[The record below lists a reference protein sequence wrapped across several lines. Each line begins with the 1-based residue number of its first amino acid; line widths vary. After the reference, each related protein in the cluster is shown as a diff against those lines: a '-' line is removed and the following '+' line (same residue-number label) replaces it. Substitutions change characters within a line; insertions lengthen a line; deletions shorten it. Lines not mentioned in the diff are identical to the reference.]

1 MSDDVLLD
9 ELGRMDIERAI
20 GDAVE
25 GEEDGWCNYLDAELS
40 EDKDDPDWAA
50 DELLEWRLRQLR
62 KAGAFLVALVE
73 GEFQLVH
80 PSEDYSGR
88 TCSLD
93 LAFVLERDGAG
104 WSVPVREPVFTGVL
118 ERQLSAALSY
128 AVEHHDGQ
136 TRKGTAI
143 PYVSHVLAVAALTM
157 EMEPAAPAEAIGAL
171 LHDVVEDS
179 GGMER
184 AREIAQRFGLDVL
197 RIVLSNSDTAVD
209 PKPPW
214 RQRKQEYLA
223 AMADKEPDELR
234 VSLADK
240 LHNGRA
246 ILQDLRTGGED
257 VWTRF
262 DAGPDEVGWYY
273 RQLADRFLGRRDALG
288 PAGAAVAE
296 ELDVVVSAIHDLA
309 VSMETT
315 LNLDQDARRSR

>member
-1 MSDDVLLD
+1 VNDDVLLD
-9 ELGRMDIERAI
+9 ELGRQDIERAI

-25 GEEDGWCNYLDAELS
+25 AEEDGWCNYLDAELS
-40 EDKDDPDWAA
+40 EDEDDADWAA
-50 DELLEWRLRQLR
+50 DELLEWRLRRLR

-73 GEFQLVH
+73 GEFQLTH
-80 PSEDYSGR
+80 PTEDYTGR
-88 TCSLD
+88 GIILE
-93 LAFVLERDGAG
+93 LALVLERGGSG
-104 WSVPVREPVFTGVL
+104 WSVPVCEPVFTGVL

-143 PYVSHVLAVAALTM
+143 PYVSHVLAVAALAM
-157 EMEPAAPAEAIGAL
+157 EMKPDAPAEAFGAL

-179 GGMER
+179 GGMQR

-197 RIVLSNSDTAVD
+197 RIVLSNSDAAVD

-214 RQRKQEYLA
+214 RQRKEQYLIA
-223 AMADKEPDELR
+223 ISDKEPDELR

-240 LHNGRA
+240 LHNARA
-246 ILQDLRTGGED
+246 ILQDLRTGGEG

-262 DAGPDEVGWYY
+262 NAGPDDVRWYY

-288 PAGAAVAE
+288 PAGVAVAE
-296 ELDVVVSAIHDLA
+296 ELDGVVSAIHDLA
-309 VSMETT
+309 QS
-315 LNLDQDARRSR
+315 A

>member
-1 MSDDVLLD
+1 MNDDGLLD
-9 ELGRMDIERAI
+9 ELGRQDIERAI
-20 GDAVE
+20 GDAIE

-40 EDKDDPDWAA
+40 EDEDDPDWAA

-73 GEFQLVH
+73 GEFQLTH
-80 PSEDYSGR
+80 PTEDYTGR
-88 TCSLD
+88 GIILE
-93 LAFVLERDGAG
+93 LALVLERGGSG

-143 PYVSHVLAVAALTM
+143 PYVSHVLAVAALAM
-157 EMEPAAPAEAIGAL
+157 EMEPDAPAEAIGAL

-214 RQRKQEYLA
+214 RQRKEEYLA

-240 LHNGRA
+240 LHNARA
-246 ILQDLRTGGED
+246 ILQDLGTGGED
-257 VWTRF
+257 VWARF
-262 DAGPDEVGWYY
+262 NAGPDEVCWYY
-273 RQLADRFLGRRDALG
+273 RQLADRFLGRPDALG
-288 PAGAAVAE
+288 SAGAAVAE
-296 ELDVVVSAIHDLA
+296 ELDGVVWAIHDLA
-309 VSMETT
+309 QS
-315 LNLDQDARRSR
+315 A